1 MTLMWPLSRF
11 FGRLKIM
18 VSCEKSEDTIFD
30 KVRKLRLKISSDFP
44 HVKTEEL
51 RTRSSVKI

>member
-30 KVRKLRLKISSDFP
+30 KVRKLRLKSLKISSDFP
-44 HVKTEEL
+44 HVKTEE
-51 RTRSSVKI
+51 

>member
-18 VSCEKSEDTIFD
+18 VSCEESEDTIFD

-44 HVKTEEL
+44 HVKTEE
-51 RTRSSVKI
+51 